1 MQCLG
6 SDLHKISY
14 FLHMVWIERVEIRS
28 TFNNINIRNMIFMVW
43 TQTKENNITIQDIT
57 HLWYRSFVLMTFPFP
72 LWNSSFQIQDGLKK
86 EITKSKKKILKS
98 FNYSERTS
106 NLKALRENCQNPE
119 SFLVRI
125 FLHLDRIQG
134 NMKKKKTKKKQKKIR
149 TWTLFTQWMILNW
162 KAIQSRNLSEADAN
176 RNNNHK
182 HFFKEV
188 ENTVCHVNSAFEE
201 QYC

>member
-1 MQCLG
+1 M
-6 SDLHKISY
+6 
-14 FLHMVWIERVEIRS
+14 RS

-57 HLWYRSFVLMTFPFP
+57 HLWYCSFVLMTFPFP

-134 NMKKKKTKKKQKKIR
+134 NMKKNKTKKNRKKFVLGHFLRSEWFWTEKQYSPEISQKQMQIEITTINTFLKK
-149 TWTLFTQWMILNW
+149 LKTQFAMWILHL
-162 KAIQSRNLSEADAN
+162 K
-176 RNNNHK
+176 NNTAKKNEPSPVFLAT
-182 HFFKEV
+182 FFMKLLWV
-188 ENTVCHVNSAFEE
+188 
-201 QYC
+201 